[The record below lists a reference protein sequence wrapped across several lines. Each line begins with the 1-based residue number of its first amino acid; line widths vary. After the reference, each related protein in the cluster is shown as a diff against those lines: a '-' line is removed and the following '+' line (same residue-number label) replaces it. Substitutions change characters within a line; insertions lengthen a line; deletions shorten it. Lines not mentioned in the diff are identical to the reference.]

1 MAHQYAH
8 IDSNGTVVNI
18 VCYDSEPHAS
28 ILPPNVA
35 CTVLNTVHASIGWT
49 YSNGEFSN
57 PSPSPI
63 PEPPSIPLISPDQL
77 TIATLQATVQS
88 LSASLA
94 EILSTMST
102 MAQKP

>member
-18 VCYDSEPHAS
+18 VCYNSDPHVS
-28 ILPPNVA
+28 CLPPNVSCA
-35 CTVLNTVHASIGWT
+35 VLNTVRADIGWT

-57 PSPSPI
+57 PLPPPI
-63 PEPPSIPLISPDQL
+63 PEPPTVPLISQDQL
-77 TIATLQATVQS
+77 TITTLQATVQS
-88 LSASLA
+88 LTTSLA